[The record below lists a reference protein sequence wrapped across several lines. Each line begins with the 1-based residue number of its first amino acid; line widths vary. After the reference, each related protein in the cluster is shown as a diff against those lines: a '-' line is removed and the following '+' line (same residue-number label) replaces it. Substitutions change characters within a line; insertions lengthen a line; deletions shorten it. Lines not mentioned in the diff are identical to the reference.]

1 MRISD
6 WSSDVCSS
14 DLGVDVT
21 TVGVDADG
29 LLDLEALETALG
41 DGASLVSVMQV
52 NNEIG
57 TIQPISD
64 IAAMCTMLDT
74 PLHCDLT
81 QGVGRTLS
89 PIRDRKVAYASLS
102 AHKIHGPQ
110 GIGAPYMRSGDRRPS
125 SLHQGGGQAR
135 GRRPG
140 RRPHA
145 ALLGLTR

>member
-14 DLGVDVT
+14 DLDRLIISAIEHPSVAAAAQALMPHGVDVT
-21 TVGVDADG
+21 TMGVDADG

-57 TIQPISD
+57 TIHPISAM
-64 IAAMCTMLDT
+64 AAMCTILDT

-81 QGVGRTLS
+81 LGWGRTLS
-89 PIRDRKVAYASLS
+89 PLRDRQVA
-102 AHKIHGPQ
+102 
-110 GIGAPYMRSGDRRPS
+110 
-125 SLHQGGGQAR
+125 
-135 GRRPG
+135 
-140 RRPHA
+140 
-145 ALLGLTR
+145 

>member
-14 DLGVDVT
+14 DLDRLIISAIEHPSVAAAAQALMPHGVDVT

-74 PLHCDLT
+74 PRSEEHTSELQSLM
-81 QGVGRTLS
+81 RIS
-89 PIRDRKVAYASLS
+89 YAVFCLKKTKN
-102 AHKIHGPQ
+102 AHQKE
-110 GIGAPYMRSGDRRPS
+110 
-125 SLHQGGGQAR
+125 
-135 GRRPG
+135 
-140 RRPHA
+140 
-145 ALLGLTR
+145 

>member
-1 MRISD
+1 MPH
-6 WSSDVCSS
+6 
-14 DLGVDVT
+14 GVDVT

-74 PLHCDLT
+74 QLHCDLT

-89 PIRDRKVAYASLS
+89 PLRDRQVASASLT
-102 AHKIHGPQ
+102 AHQTHGPQ
-110 GIGAPYMRSGDRRPS
+110 GNGALFM
-125 SLHQGGGQAR
+125 
-135 GRRPG
+135 RPG
-140 RRPHA
+140 ARRA
-145 ALLGLTR
+145 EARRVGK